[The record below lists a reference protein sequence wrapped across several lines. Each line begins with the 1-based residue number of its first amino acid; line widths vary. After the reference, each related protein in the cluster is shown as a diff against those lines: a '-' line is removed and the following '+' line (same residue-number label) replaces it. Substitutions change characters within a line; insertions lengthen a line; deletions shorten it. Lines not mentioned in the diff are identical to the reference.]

1 MTAPS
6 RKTIPEPI
14 DRRRRRHPRYRAD
27 FQVVANYLA
36 GNQYKKFEGHCNDLS
51 ESGLGMLLATDISN
65 GEVVGLNFSLPG
77 SAFGWQLRA
86 VVRYRRGY
94 HYGFEFLSLT
104 AEQRDSLKTYLGGL
118 QPAD

>member
-1 MTAPS
+1 MTAPTQ
-6 RKTIPEPI
+6 KPAADPI

-27 FQVVANYLA
+27 FQVTATYLA
-36 GNQYKKFEGHCNDLS
+36 GSQFRKFEGRCSDLS
-51 ESGLGMLLATDISN
+51 ESGLGMLLATDISA
-65 GEVVGLNFSLPG
+65 GEVVGMSFSFPG
-77 SAFGWQLRA
+77 STTGWELRA

-104 AEQRDSLKTYLGGL
+104 TEQRESLKTYLSSL